1 MSQRHLGTRLKLKV
15 KNNMDIVE
23 KRKIVANHQLSAPIQ
38 TVPLAEELGLKVW
51 HVPSWE
57 DHISGMILKN
67 KDQGGSSGYAIYV
80 NKKHHINR
88 RRFTTAHEIAHFV
101 LHENL
106 IGDGITDDALYRSK
120 LTGGIEAQANK
131 YAAEILMP
139 LHLINKALAEG
150 INSIDALATKFEV
163 SKSSMSIRMGV
174 PYDN

>member
-1 MSQRHLGTRLKLKV
+1 
-15 KNNMDIVE
+15 MDIVE
-23 KRKIVANHQLSAPIQ
+23 KREIVASHQANTPIQ
-38 TVPLAEELGLKVW
+38 TVPLAEKLGLKVW
-51 HVPSWE
+51 HVPTWE

-67 KDQGGSSGYAIYV
+67 QEQGGSSGYAIYV
-80 NKKHHINR
+80 NQNHHVNR

-139 LHLINKALAEG
+139 LHLINKALSEG
-150 INSIDALATKFEV
+150 ISTIEDLAQKFQV